1 MKKPFEK
8 PQIEVTEFQPE
19 DMITVSSQGTG
30 ALPGVNPGW

>member
-8 PQIEVTEFQPE
+8 PQIEVVVFQPE
-19 DMITVSSQGTG
+19 DILLLSSTGTG